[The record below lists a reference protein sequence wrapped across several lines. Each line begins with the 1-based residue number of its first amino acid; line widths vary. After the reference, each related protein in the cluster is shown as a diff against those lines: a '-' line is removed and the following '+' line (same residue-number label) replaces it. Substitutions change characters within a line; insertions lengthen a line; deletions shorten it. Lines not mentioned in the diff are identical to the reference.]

1 MPVAGIAMTAPAV
14 FDGYRGRC
22 TASDAFKCHGHGTR
36 GAVTASNNYFRVSDD
51 WSTVTPGPI
60 VELTETFCR

>member
-1 MPVAGIAMTAPAV
+1 MPRPHLRSLTATTGDGLPAMP
-14 FDGYRGRC
+14 
-22 TASDAFKCHGHGTR
+22 SN
-36 GAVTASNNYFRVSDD
+36 VTVTEPEGPVTVSNNYFSDSDD